1 MDPLIVGV
9 CDVASLYPHSH
20 RTLRSS
26 PLAQQFHLQQ
36 ALRAGADTA
45 EDGPEVP
52 SAARDETW

>member
-1 MDPLIVGV
+1 M
-9 CDVASLYPHSH
+9 ASLYPHSH

-36 ALRAGADTA
+36 ALRAGGDTA